1 MTIIP
6 RRELV
11 TVDAEI
17 HSPDE
22 VAAVAGHEAKDG
34 GEGNSYLES
43 DKTR

>member
-17 HSPDE
+17 HSPDK
-22 VAAVAGHEAKDG
+22 VAAVAAHEAKDR

-43 DKTR
+43 DKTK